1 MSMVGPPQIESVDA
15 YIAHSARLHMLKAF
29 EPHLTPLA
37 VSECMRNSQQYCRVI
52 EEAVKRLERERYGF
66 E

>member
-1 MSMVGPPQIESVDA
+1 
-15 YIAHSARLHMLKAF
+15 MLKAF